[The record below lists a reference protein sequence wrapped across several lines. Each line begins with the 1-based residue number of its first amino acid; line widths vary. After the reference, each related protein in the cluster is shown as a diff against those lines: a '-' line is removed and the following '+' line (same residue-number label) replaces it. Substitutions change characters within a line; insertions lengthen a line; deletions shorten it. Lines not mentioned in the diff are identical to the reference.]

1 MKIDWLKARIEYI
14 KDPTLSLERLAEKYD
29 VAQQTM
35 RKMSAE
41 EGWVEM
47 RDEFQA
53 EVNRKVT
60 ENLPKVA
67 DVKAERLAEKS
78 SKRSKNWEILRN
90 QLMALIVNIP
100 IFDKEG
106 KQIPMDESQ
115 VGTRARVLNV
125 IIASMK
131 DVNLG
136 ERLEDG
142 QPLNIEKSSIDFD
155 SNKEEFD
162 KIKESLG
169 LTDEDFKDKNL
180 EATMK
185 KIANYYEQ
193 PKTTIDE
200 RGESSPDS

>member
-1 MKIDWLKARIEYI
+1 
-14 KDPTLSLERLAEKYD
+14 
-29 VAQQTM
+29 
-35 RKMSAE
+35 
-41 EGWVEM
+41 
-47 RDEFQA
+47 
-53 EVNRKVT
+53 
-60 ENLPKVA
+60 
-67 DVKAERLAEKS
+67 
-78 SKRSKNWEILRN
+78 
-90 QLMALIVNIP
+90 VNIP